1 MKPSAFKAFQHIAV
15 SQYTTRGNSHSN
27 LLQLRAKE
35 EAYNTLLRKA
45 RRQSL
50 ILQVFYD
57 EFQYRK
63 HIYLPPLQKQ
73 TSTQPT

>member
-1 MKPSAFKAFQHIAV
+1 MKPSAFKAFQHIVV

-27 LLQLRAKE
+27 LLQLRPK
-35 EAYNTLLRKA
+35 AYNTLLRKA